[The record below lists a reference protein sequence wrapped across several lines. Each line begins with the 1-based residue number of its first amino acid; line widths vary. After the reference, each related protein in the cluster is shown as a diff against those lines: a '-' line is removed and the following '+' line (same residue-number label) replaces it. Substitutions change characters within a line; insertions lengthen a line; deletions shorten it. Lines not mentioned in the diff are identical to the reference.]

1 MSGRQNCN
9 LTMNKFI
16 FFISFSLLLLYEG
29 NTQNPNFT
37 VWSQNYLNV
46 YSYDGTT
53 QTEAVTVQISK
64 NGPLDVADWRLS
76 LQVQPTTLWNGKVFP
91 AEKITLHPN
100 RISGS
105 ANDPGPLPNIVE
117 IGAPASVPLVAGS
130 EVYLVPRSNAPLYN
144 VGVNNSYYEMKISFD
159 LTVAGG
165 DYLTDLK
172 SGSPVYPMPMTF
184 MLYGANNEV
193 LGTAQVYY
201 SIQVHENLSGAPPV
215 ENVFALQFSGDAQ
228 NGKLSLHTPFDYS
241 SGVGVTY
248 NNGLSLTTN
257 TDYQL
262 TVKSVQSDF
271 SSLSGNHLP
280 LDIVNVYLTPS
291 EGGSVS
297 IVEKAL
303 SQLPQV
309 ILTGSST
316 DKQPVFF
323 DLNYR
328 TNPNDQR
335 LIQAKPEE
343 YSTIL
348 QYELTPR

>member
-1 MSGRQNCN
+1 MSRRQNCN
-9 LTMNKFI
+9 LIMNKFI
-16 FFISFSLLLLYEG
+16 LFISFALLSLCRG
-29 NTQNPNFT
+29 NAQNPNFT
-37 VWSQNYLNV
+37 VWSQNYLNI

-53 QTEAVTVQISK
+53 QTEAFTVQISK
-64 NGPLDVADWRLS
+64 NGPLDVSDWRLS
-76 LQVQPTTLWNGKVFP
+76 VQVQPTALWDGKVFP
-91 AEKITLHPN
+91 AEKITLQPN

-117 IGAPASVPLVAGS
+117 VGAPASVPLVPHS
-130 EVYLVPRSNAPLYN
+130 EVYLIPRSNAPLYN
-144 VGVNNSYYEMKISFD
+144 VGVNASYYEMKISFD
-159 LTVAGG
+159 LTVVGG
-165 DYLTDLK
+165 NYLTDLK
-172 SGSPVYPMPMTF
+172 TGSPVYPVPMTF

-193 LGTAQVYY
+193 LGTAQIHY
-201 SIQVHENLSGAPPV
+201 SIQVHGNLTGAPPTD
-215 ENVFALQFSGDAQ
+215 NVFALQFSGDAQ
-228 NGKLSLHTPFDYS
+228 NGKLSLSTPFDYS

-248 NNGLSLTTN
+248 NNGLSLTTDS
-257 TDYQL
+257 DYQL

-280 LDIVNVYLTPS
+280 LDIVNILLTPS
-291 EGGSVS
+291 GDGSVTT
-297 IVEKAL
+297 VKKAL
-303 SQLPQV
+303 SQYPQV